1 MKWTG
6 NVGAGFTLTRGNS
19 ETESANVGVR
29 LLRRAEIDRITL
41 KAAYLFGRQID
52 PDTDDKST
60 TQDEW
65 FAALQYD
72 YFFGQKFYG
81 YATTRVERD
90 RIADLDLRLTAGLGV
105 GYQWIE
111 SPDLNF
117 ATEAGVSW
125 LFEDFESGEDD
136 DTFVLRL
143 AYHVDRRFN
152 DRILFFHD
160 LEAFP
165 SVEDFSDVFLTTQAG
180 LRASLTQVMFAE
192 TKVVFDYDSTPAPGA
207 EETDLTYLLSLGVN
221 F

>member
-1 MKWTG
+1 M
-6 NVGAGFTLTRGNS
+6 GAGFTLTRGNS

-65 FAALQYD
+65 FAAFQYD
-72 YFFGQKFYG
+72 HFFGQKFYG

-90 RIADLDLRLTAGLGV
+90 RLADLDLRLTAGLGV

-143 AYHVDRRFN
+143 AYHVARRFN
-152 DRILFFHD
+152 DRIL
-160 LEAFP
+160 
-165 SVEDFSDVFLTTQAG
+165 SG
-180 LRASLTQVMFAE
+180 RAVPL
-192 TKVVFDYDSTPAPGA
+192 
-207 EETDLTYLLSLGVN
+207 
-221 F
+221 